1 MSARISNRIV
11 NSVIY
16 SIAVLWLI
24 PLIWVIYMAFRPKE
38 LALSPKFTFD
48 FTLANF
54 VNVWQG
60 APFSVYYLNTIIIVL
75 GVLAVQIFTVTLAAY
90 AFARLQF
97 WGKSIFFT
105 LFLMQIMIPNDVLIF
120 PNYSIL
126 KELSLLDTRT
136 GIMIPYFAS
145 AFGVFLLR
153 QFFKTIPVELE
164 EAAKVEGLS
173 KWAILWKIYFP
184 LGKSAYISFALVSIS
199 YHWNNFLWP
208 LIVTNSVEKR
218 PLTVGLSL
226 FAQSS
231 ETGAQWSEVTAATL
245 LVSAPLLIGFFF
257 FQKQFISSFMQSGI
271 K

>member
-1 MSARISNRIV
+1 MAKRIPKLAV
-11 NSVIY
+11 QGVMY
-16 SIAVLWLI
+16 AMAVLWLI
-24 PLIWVIYMAFRPKE
+24 PLLWVVYMSIRPKA
-38 LALSPKFTFD
+38 LALSPRFSFE
-48 FTLANF
+48 FTLDNF
-54 VNVWQG
+54 RNVWQG
-60 APFSVYYLNTIIIVL
+60 APFSIYFANTILIVL

-90 AFARLQF
+90 AFARLRF
-97 WGKSIFFT
+97 WGKSLFFT

-120 PNYSIL
+120 PNYAIL
-126 KELSLLDTRT
+126 RELSLLDTRT

-153 QFFKTIPVELE
+153 QFFKSIPPELE
-164 EAAKVEGLS
+164 EAATVEGHS
-173 KWAILWKIYFP
+173 KWGILWKIYFP
-184 LGKSAYISFALVSIS
+184 LGKSAYISFALVSVS

-226 FAQSS
+226 FASSS

-245 LVSAPLLIGFFF
+245 IVAAPLLIGFFF
-257 FQKQFISSFMQSGI
+257 FQRQFISSFMQSGI